1 MFTYSIE
8 QWLLFFYVYCF
19 LGWCF
24 ESTYVS
30 VRKRHW
36 VNRGFMRAPFLPLYG
51 SGAILMLVVGRIFA
65 DNLVMTYFAGMI
77 SATLLEL
84 ATGAAME
91 YLYKIKY
98 WDYSNQRFN
107 FKGHI
112 CLTSSIAWGFFTI
125 LVTRVIHGPIEAFV
139 FWLPE
144 IVVDISVL
152 GLTAVLTWD
161 FALSF
166 RAALDLRDLLIKLE
180 EARADMEGLREEIEE
195 RLEHIQAEL
204 TANFEVRISKL
215 HDFVED
221 NKFESLEEVREEY
234 KQWRKRFYE
243 NHHKR
248 MQALDL
254 NDKFK
259 LHHILDNPTMSS
271 ERFKDAIEDVRE
283 HIREMR
289 SDDKR

>member
-8 QWLLFFYVYCF
+8 QWLLLFYIYCF

-51 SGAILMLVVGRIFA
+51 SGAILMLVVGRVFK
-65 DNLVMTYFAGMI
+65 DSLVLTYLVGTL

-125 LVTRVIHGPIEAFV
+125 LVTRVIHSPIEAFV
-139 FWLPE
+139 LWVPE
-144 IVVDISVL
+144 LAVDISVL

-166 RAALDLRDLLIKLE
+166 RAALDLRNLLIKLE
-180 EARADMEGLREEIEE
+180 AAKTDMEELREEIEE

-221 NKFESLEEVREEY
+221 NKLESLEDIREEY
-234 KQWRKRFYE
+234 RQWRKRFYE
-243 NHHKR
+243 SHYKR
-248 MQALDL
+248 MQALYY
-254 NDKFK
+254 K
-259 LHHILDNPTMSS
+259 
-271 ERFKDAIEDVRE
+271 
-283 HIREMR
+283 
-289 SDDKR
+289 